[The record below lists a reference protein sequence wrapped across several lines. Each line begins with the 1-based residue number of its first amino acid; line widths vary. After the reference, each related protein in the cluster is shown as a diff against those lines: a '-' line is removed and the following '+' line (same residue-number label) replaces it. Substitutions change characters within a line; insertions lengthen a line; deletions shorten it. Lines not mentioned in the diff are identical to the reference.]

1 MIYIKSEDIPRAVQE
16 NFSECCGWSDAS
28 VTYNEYGAM
37 RDKLLTEYNA
47 SRLITSNGSLMIVFE
62 SEAHYTMFILR
73 WA

>member
-28 VTYNEYGAM
+28 VTYNEYGAI

-47 SRLITSNGSLMIVFE
+47 TRLTSNGSSMIVFE
-62 SEAHYTMFILR
+62 SEAHYTWFIMR
-73 WA
+73 WS